1 MRESTGPPGG
11 RQKTNRIGRYATVA
25 IGVTLLV
32 VSVAVFAVTET
43 TSSVADWSNELH
55 RLDEVHRLLEGQRS
69 AVGLATHLSA
79 LETQRGWDMGVEL
92 DQTIGSIL
100 TTDVQL
106 DALLSQGPE
115 VPAAQEFLEGTRAVT
130 SLLQEGDVEAAQ
142 ELAESH
148 LNPLFG
154 AASSAVTELKTTQLD
169 SITGFD
175 RAGARFGD
183 AARVTVVLLVP
194 LALVLVYREIVQRQ
208 MRQHQLELQLEAEQE
223 LAQARDEFVANA
235 SHELRT
241 PLTGI
246 LGLSEILVTDDRIPD
261 DAREMLSMVTTEAS
275 DLARMVEDL
284 LTTAR
289 LSAGQLRFEPRRVA
303 ALEEAEVIARPFV
316 QAGQKIDIEVQDSA
330 LYVDRLRQ
338 RQVLRNLL
346 SNAVKYGGPN
356 LALLGEPRGLTYRWS
371 VVDDGEGVPR
381 ELEERLFQ
389 RYIHTLTFQQ
399 AVAGGVGLGLSI
411 VKSLAEGMDG
421 TVGYSREGGLTRFT
435 VDVPL
440 ADGSPG
446 SRPSIRASGGVR

>member
-1 MRESTGPPGG
+1 M
-11 RQKTNRIGRYATVA
+11 
-25 IGVTLLV
+25 

-43 TSSVADWSNELH
+43 TGRVATWSNELH
-55 RLDEVHRLLEGQRS
+55 RLDEIHRLVEGQRS
-69 AVGLATHLSA
+69 AVGLATHLAA
-79 LETQRGWDMGVEL
+79 LQERQGWDMTEEL
-92 DQTIGSIL
+92 SETYESIS
-100 TTDVQL
+100 TTDAQL
-106 DALLSQGPE
+106 ASFLGSGAPIPE
-115 VPAAQEFLEGTRAVT
+115 AEEFLEGTRDIT
-130 SLLQEGDVEAAQ
+130 SLLDAGELIAAQ
-142 ELAESH
+142 DFAESH

-154 AASSAVTELKTTQLD
+154 SAAAAINELKAGKIDDIT
-169 SITGFD
+169 SID
-175 RAGARFGD
+175 RAGVRFGD
-183 AARVTVVLLVP
+183 AARITVILLVP
-194 LALVLVYREIVQRQ
+194 LALVLVYREVAQRQ

-246 LGLSEILVTDDRIPD
+246 LGLSEVLVTDDRIPE
-261 DAREMLSMVTTEAS
+261 DAREMLSMVTTEAA

-303 ALEEAEVIARPFV
+303 AIEEAEVITRPFV
-316 QAGQKIDIEVQDSA
+316 QAGRPVDVDVEDSA

-346 SNAVKYGGPN
+346 SNAVKYGGDQI
-356 LALLGEPRGLTYRWS
+356 ALLGEQRDLVYRWS
-371 VVDDGEGVPR
+371 VVDNGPGVPI
-381 ELEERLFQ
+381 ELEQRLFQ

-421 TVGYSREGGLTRFT
+421 KVSYSREGGVTRFM
-435 VDVPL
+435 VEVPL
-440 ADGSPG
+440 ADSSPG
-446 SRPSIRASGGVR
+446 SRPSIRASGGIR